1 MKKPEQPDALKN
13 AIANLQKKYGD
24 GVVIQ
29 AGEGQEKV
37 ETLPTGSFI
46 LDYIMGDGLPVG
58 RVIDV
63 FGQESSGKS
72 TLCMFIA
79 GHVQKNGGT
88 VAFIDAEHAY
98 DIKYATTLGI
108 NTEKL
113 LVSQPSTLE
122 ETFDIIRAYAETNA
136 VNLIIV
142 DSVAA
147 LTPKAELEGDEMLKD
162 SIAIQARL
170 MSKALRIITGPVAKS
185 KMTVIFISQLR
196 TNIGV
201 MWGDKMVASGG
212 KALKFYSSVRLS
224 VAKGEKIKGKNDE
237 QIGNVLKITA
247 VKNKVAPP
255 FRSGEITLYYGSGID
270 MAKDTFDAAVQHEV
284 ITKSGNTYSYGDVR
298 LGVGVEQGTETLKKA
313 TELYAKI
320 RAIITEKIKG

>member
-1 MKKPEQPDALKN
+1 MKQTEQSDALKT
-13 AIANLQKKYGD
+13 ALANLRKKYGE
-24 GVVIQ
+24 GVVMQ
-29 AGEGQEKV
+29 SSGDGEQV
-37 ETLPTGSFI
+37 ETLSTGSFT
-46 LDYIMGDGLPVG
+46 LDHIMGHGLPVG
-58 RVIDV
+58 RIIDV

-72 TLCMFIA
+72 TLCLFIA
-79 GHVQKNGGT
+79 GHIQKAGGT

-98 DIKYATTLGI
+98 DIKYAATLGI
-108 NTEKL
+108 NTDQL

-122 ETFDIIRAYAETNA
+122 ETFDIIRAYAATNA
-136 VNLIIV
+136 VNLVIV

-147 LTPKAELEGDEMLKD
+147 LTPKSELEGDEMLKD
-162 SIAIQARL
+162 TIAIQARL

-196 TNIGV
+196 DKIGI
-201 MWGDKMVASGG
+201 MFGEKTVASGG

-270 MAKDTFDAAVQHEV
+270 MYKDTFDTAVTHEV
-284 ITKSGNTYSYGDVR
+284 ITKSGNTYTFGDKK
-298 LGVGVEQGTETLKKA
+298 LGVGEDSAVGAITKDEALYTSIRNEVVKK
-313 TELYAKI
+313 LAK
-320 RAIITEKIKG
+320 